1 MLHLIYPLANKPF
14 NHWIGGCVD
23 SPAALDIFRVTV
35 TIRIGSRYYRAS
47 NFWLYCLHRKLSNII
62 FVADLL
68 EHTSWYNFLNNNWE
82 PVLTVQL
89 KLPKGT
95 EKIKEISRKIQ
106 EFYFGDKAVS
116 EETWPQLLDV
126 CKKMYHLFVFMS

>member
-1 MLHLIYPLANKPF
+1 M
-14 NHWIGGCVD
+14 
-23 SPAALDIFRVTV
+23 
-35 TIRIGSRYYRAS
+35 
-47 NFWLYCLHRKLSNII
+47 
-62 FVADLL
+62 
-68 EHTSWYNFLNNNWE
+68 EHTTWYNFLNNNWE
-82 PVLTVQL
+82 PLLTVQL